1 MDYNEEKSGAK
12 KKEEG
17 SEDEIQEVTFYLLG
31 QLFDRLPGKGR
42 RWQG

>member
-17 SEDEIQEVTFYLLG
+17 SEDEIQEVMFYLLG
-31 QLFDRLPGKGR
+31 QLFYPLPGKGG